1 MPYNNFCVDK
11 IFVITFFKGGQDFIL
26 HVSLIYPFYHYF
38 KNILKNESLDNQNRK
53 IMFGF

>member
-38 KNILKNESLDNQNRK
+38 KNILKIESLDNQNRK